1 MRDSGDEK
9 LKLGK
14 GASFFVKTQL
24 RRLRQEDD
32 TWEADFF
39 PIPCS
44 DSEHDGVWWGIVL
57 SHSHENV
64 LAQHT
69 VEEPPTVNDLARLLA
84 EAMRRPLVDFSHRP
98 RRLYLRARP
107 EWAELLPH
115 LKQIGIQVMSQEAL
129 PKWDRTFGDLLAQVE
144 QARAGQ
150 GTTLTEGQRP
160 AAGGRGKRM
169 ARSRKP
175 AAKASQPTEP
185 DKVRLYTLE
194 VFIISGPVAKK
205 FAKKNPVVSRT
216 IQIRGDQTL
225 EDLHHA
231 IFDAFGR
238 WDEHMYEF
246 QFGKGPMDPKAPTIR
261 SAQRLREPER
271 RGQPAGGSGGP
282 DHHRLAGPEG
292 GRPFRLLVRLRRRL
306 VAPDQ
311 RRGRRGQG
319 AQGQVPQGHEA
330 GRQKPAA
337 VRRRGGV
344 GGGGALTDQQ
354 GALPQVACP
363 KKGTRTWPRK
373 KSHRRKTSKIGW
385 RVEERPPNRRPP

>member
-32 TWEADFF
+32 AWEADFF

-115 LKQIGIQVMSQEAL
+115 LKQIGIQVMSQAAL

-150 GTTLTEGQRP
+150 GTTLTEEQRP
-160 AAGGRGKRM
+160 TEGGRGKRM

-175 AAKASQPTEP
+175 AAKASPPTEQE
-185 DKVRLYTLE
+185 KVRLYTLD
-194 VFIISGPVAKK
+194 VFIISGPVAEK
-205 FAKKNPVVSRT
+205 FAKKNPVMSRT

-231 IFDAFGR
+231 VFDAFGR
-238 WDEHMYEF
+238 SDEHMYEF
-246 QFGKGPMDPKAPTIR
+246 QFGKGPMDPKARRYVLP
-261 SAQRLREPER
+261 SAFE
-271 RGQPAGGSGGP
+271 GQSGEDNPA
-282 DHHRLAGPEG
+282 
-292 GRPFRLLVRLRRRL
+292 
-306 VAPDQ
+306 
-311 RRGRRGQG
+311 
-319 AQGQVPQGHEA
+319 A
-330 GRQKPAA
+330 GRVDTTTIDSLGLKVGDRFGYWFDFGDDWWHQINVEGVEDKVP
-337 VRRRGGV
+337 RGKFPKVTKRV
-344 GGGGALTDQQ
+344 GKSP
-354 GALPQVACP
+354 PQYAD
-363 KKGTRTWPRK
+363 
-373 KSHRRKTSKIGW
+373 
-385 RVEERPPNRRPP
+385 EEE